1 MTTSAARAAALVRGF
16 AAFDLLVTACLAI
29 PPLAR
34 RFLPLLFAGDSGQG
48 FGSLQVEFQPVQLLF
63 VNLAGVLGVMIAWIV
78 AALAISSRLPAKMK
92 RYHLAKT
99 VGHYGI
105 FNGSKWRNQIA
116 PVVEDWIARHD

>member
-63 VNLAGVLGVMIAWIV
+63 VNLAGVLGVLWA
-78 AALAISSRLPAKMK
+78 
-92 RYHLAKT
+92 
-99 VGHYGI
+99 
-105 FNGSKWRNQIA
+105 
-116 PVVEDWIARHD
+116 IARFRTRSSPSTSRSTSPAGSP